1 MKTKNLNSGS
11 SRRKFLTKQLPVGAL
26 MCLGCKNLLSS
37 PSALINPQEA
47 AQKAKYL
54 KNSGMSTEDVFKFTY
69 NNCVP
74 IYKNLGSKIGKEK
87 FFEMLKEAAA
97 KKSTES
103 VKSLMQGKP
112 GDVKSIASMLKTNLS
127 NPPYDNAI
135 SYVINEESG
144 KVFEIKYTE
153 CLVAKLHR
161 DMNAADIG
169 YATECSMW
177 DAIAKAF
184 NPKMAAKNP
193 KNIMNGDDVCIMR
206 FTMNA

>member
-135 SYVINEESG
+135 SYVINEDSG

>member
-1 MKTKNLNSGS
+1 METKIYNSGS
-11 SRRKFLTKQLPVGAL
+11 SRRKFLTNQLPAGAL

-37 PSALINPQEA
+37 PSVLFNSQEA

-54 KNSGMSTEDVFKFTY
+54 MNSEMSTEDVFKFTY

-74 IYKNLGSKIGKEK
+74 IYKHLGSKIGYEK
-87 FFEMLKEAAA
+87 FIEMLKEAAA
-97 KKSTES
+97 EKSTES
-103 VKSLMQGKP
+103 VKSLLQGKP
-112 GDVKSIASMLKTNLS
+112 GEVKSIASMLKTNLS

-135 SYVINEESG
+135 SYVINEESEN
-144 KVFEIKYTE
+144 VFEIKYTE

-184 NPKMAAKNP
+184 NPKITASNTKNLM
-193 KNIMNGDDVCIMR
+193 KGDDACIMR
-206 FTMNA
+206 FNLNT

>member
-1 MKTKNLNSGS
+1 
-11 SRRKFLTKQLPVGAL
+11 

-127 NPPYDNAI
+127 NPPYNQ
-135 SYVINEESG
+135 
-144 KVFEIKYTE
+144 
-153 CLVAKLHR
+153 
-161 DMNAADIG
+161 
-169 YATECSMW
+169 
-177 DAIAKAF
+177 
-184 NPKMAAKNP
+184 
-193 KNIMNGDDVCIMR
+193 
-206 FTMNA
+206 